1 MFTKSVVQEILINSK
16 KEYIKDKVAVH
27 ALNGSLTYE
36 ELGKEIKKVAA
47 FLYEKGIK
55 NGDRVMLSAIP
66 NVEFFISY
74 FGIHLVGA
82 VDVLLEAKAT
92 NSRIESIYNECKPK
106 LLILDDTEF
115 RNDKCIDIESVK
127 DLEVD
132 INEDI
137 NPPNME
143 DLAQLLYTSGTTG
156 KPKGVMLTH
165 KNLRYAVDNILDG
178 NKMSE
183 DDTVLIP
190 LPLNHANAIG
200 TVRSILVKGGT
211 IVAQK
216 GFMAVGEIMKKIDK
230 YNVTAFSCSPVALRM
245 FDRFTKGHMEDI
257 LGTMKYIEVGTA
269 PMDVEFRKKVIKALP
284 NTRIMLN
291 YGSTEFNRAVYV
303 NLHDINDDIKIT
315 SAGKCVKNVK
325 VHLLDDDNN
334 EITKR
339 GKDNPGKLAFSG
351 PVLMK
356 GYWEEEELTAESVIN
371 NMFLM
376 GDSAYIDEEGYIY
389 LMGRIKDMINVGGE
403 KVAPLEIEDIVCGFD
418 GIEESACVPINDP
431 RGMLGQVPVC
441 FVTLKKGYEKLD
453 IKEMKKY
460 FLSKAESY
468 KLPVEFITLESLP
481 RNYMGKI
488 DKNKLV
494 EMRRK

>member
-1 MFTKSVVQEILINSK
+1 
-16 KEYIKDKVAVH
+16 
-27 ALNGSLTYE
+27 
-36 ELGKEIKKVAA
+36 
-47 FLYEKGIK
+47 
-55 NGDRVMLSAIP
+55 MLSATANI
-66 NVEFFISY
+66 EFFITY
-74 FGIHLVGA
+74 FGIHLAGA
-82 VDVLLEAKAT
+82 VDVLLEAKAAK
-92 NSRIESIYNECKPK
+92 SRVESIYGECSPK
-106 LLILDDTEF
+106 LLIVDDTEF
-115 RNDKCIDIESVK
+115 RNDKCIDIESMK
-127 DLEVD
+127 DLDVKIKND
-132 INEDI
+132 ICFPGMD
-137 NPPNME
+137 

-211 IVAQK
+211 VVAQK

-245 FDRFTKGHMEDI
+245 FDRFTKGHMEDV
-257 LGTMKYIEVGTA
+257 LGKMKYIEVGTA

-291 YGSTEFNRAVYV
+291 YGSTEFNRAVYI
-303 NLHDINDDIKIT
+303 NLHDINDDVKIT
-315 SAGKCVKNVK
+315 SVGKCVKNSK
-325 VHLLDDDNN
+325 AHLLDDNNN

-339 GKDNPGKLAFSG
+339 GKDNSGKLAFSG

-356 GYWEEEELTAESVIN
+356 GYWEEEKLTSEAIIDD
-371 NMFLM
+371 MFLM

-403 KVAPLEIEDIVCGFD
+403 KVAPLEIEDIVCGFFE
-418 GIEESACVPINDP
+418 IEESACVPISDP

-441 FVTLKKGYEKLD
+441 FVTLTKDCRELN
-453 IKEMKKY
+453 IKELKKY

-488 DKNKLV
+488 DKNKLI